1 MAMKIFK
8 ISFLV
13 SLLLII
19 PSKYGSCLAAGVAL
33 KTSTPQE
40 KWVLE
45 QVRNGKVADLQERF
59 KGEPAGRRLP
69 APFLEKLLTGGFK
82 NLTIPRSGVQI
93 NHAVIDGPLDL
104 KYAEINHFVA
114 LVGCVFEKSV
124 DLQNSQFK
132 KPLDFTRCAFR
143 GPATFEEMKVEGD
156 AVFNDAI
163 FDDEVAWTAAV
174 INGKFYAER
183 AQFRC
188 ENKEAIFNGIKVT
201 YSVFL
206 NDAKFHGPV
215 NFILAQMGRHL
226 LANGAV
232 FSNPGKSADFKNIK
246 VGMSVYLKGAIFKAP
261 VTFKSS
267 EVGEYFR
274 VNDIKLLHQ
283 KPAVFANMKIGQK
296 AIFELQD
303 VKCDLDLSYSNFYDL
318 EIKGTLNEAKNS
330 DKKIN
335 IPKLILSG
343 SVINRDLM
351 IDQVAIGNLEM
362 NYLQVKG
369 VARLNEIK
377 VVTSAN
383 FLYSAFQ
390 TLDFQNVVW
399 PEKEKGENF
408 RKVYLNELT
417 YNSLNINKLED
428 ADYDNKDFQAIKD
441 FVEASPFNTQSYMQ
455 MEALFKRIGRESW
468 SKEVFIQMNDRELAE
483 KMPWWDLR
491 RWLEWFFWGRIA
503 GYGRA
508 PFRVFFLSLALIIL
522 GDYLFDPEHMAEKRD
537 TGGKK
542 YKVMVMRFFIS
553 LDRFLPIDLGLARHW
568 DSKVSSFFIWFYY
581 HFLKIIGWILIP
593 IALASIYSQLK

>member
-1 MAMKIFK
+1 
-8 ISFLV
+8 
-13 SLLLII
+13 
-19 PSKYGSCLAAGVAL
+19 
-33 KTSTPQE
+33 
-40 KWVLE
+40 
-45 QVRNGKVADLQERF
+45 
-59 KGEPAGRRLP
+59 
-69 APFLEKLLTGGFK
+69 
-82 NLTIPRSGVQI
+82 
-93 NHAVIDGPLDL
+93 
-104 KYAEINHFVA
+104 
-114 LVGCVFEKSV
+114 
-124 DLQNSQFK
+124 
-132 KPLDFTRCAFR
+132 
-143 GPATFEEMKVEGD
+143 
-156 AVFNDAI
+156 
-163 FDDEVAWTAAV
+163 
-174 INGKFYAER
+174 
-183 AQFRC
+183 
-188 ENKEAIFNGIKVT
+188 
-201 YSVFL
+201 
-206 NDAKFHGPV
+206 
-215 NFILAQMGRHL
+215 
-226 LANGAV
+226 
-232 FSNPGKSADFKNIK
+232 
-246 VGMSVYLKGAIFKAP
+246 
-261 VTFKSS
+261 
-267 EVGEYFR
+267 
-274 VNDIKLLHQ
+274 
-283 KPAVFANMKIGQK
+283 
-296 AIFELQD
+296 
-303 VKCDLDLSYSNFYDL
+303 L

-335 IPKLILSG
+335 IPKLLLSG
-343 SVINRDLM
+343 SAINRDLM
-351 IDQVAIGNLEM
+351 IDQVAIDNLEM

-377 VVTSAN
+377 VIKSAN
-383 FLYSAFQ
+383 FRYSAFQ

-417 YNSLNINKLED
+417 YNSLNINKLDD

-522 GDYLFDPEHMAEKRD
+522 GAYLFDPEHMAEKRD